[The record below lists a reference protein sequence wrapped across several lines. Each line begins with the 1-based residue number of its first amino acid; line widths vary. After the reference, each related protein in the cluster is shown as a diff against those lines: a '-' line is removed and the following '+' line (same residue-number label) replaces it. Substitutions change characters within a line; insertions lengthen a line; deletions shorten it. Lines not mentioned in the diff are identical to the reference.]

1 MIRGFKTDMQIQQIN
16 YDPFLDYFKNR
27 ERRRK
32 PCLMNA
38 LFEYL
43 KYFESIYD
51 KSKIVHSLHLSGIS
65 SILTSI
71 LDERSQSTSR
81 EDFEHFAS
89 IVNFSELDQSDMGE
103 IMRRNAQRKQ

>member
-1 MIRGFKTDMQIQQIN
+1 
-16 YDPFLDYFKNR
+16 
-27 ERRRK
+27 
-32 PCLMNA
+32 
-38 LFEYL
+38 
-43 KYFESIYD
+43 
-51 KSKIVHSLHLSGIS
+51 
-65 SILTSI
+65 LTSI